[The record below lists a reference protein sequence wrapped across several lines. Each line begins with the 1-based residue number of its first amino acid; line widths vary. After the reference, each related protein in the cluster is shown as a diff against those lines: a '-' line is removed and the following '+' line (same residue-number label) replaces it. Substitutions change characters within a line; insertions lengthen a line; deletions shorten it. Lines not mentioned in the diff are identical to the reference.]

1 MLLRLSVALL
11 NGNHI
16 RVIIRPRT
24 VSVSNRNLE
33 SVTTAQLS
41 VVLFARRVAEIEA
54 NTLSYYQ

>member
-33 SVTTAQLS
+33 SLTTAQLS
-41 VVLFARRVAEIEA
+41 VVLFARE
-54 NTLSYYQ
+54 SC